1 MGNQTWKTISY
12 LFHPVLMPT
21 LGLFIVIVSD
31 PYIYLTI
38 DISQLL
44 PSIAIVFLCT
54 AVFPLLISLV
64 LLKMGGISSLTNPTD
79 NDRKQLI
86 AFSALF
92 FMLAYYVFH
101 NIPPYGK
108 SISYF
113 MLGVN
118 IAMVV
123 TLIANLFTK
132 VSLHAVGIGGILG
145 TVIGLMY
152 YTRLLLLPQVFSAIV
167 LVCLVGLARYKLKA
181 HATADIYIGNII
193 GVACQALVFI
203 IASMA

>member
-21 LGLFIVIVSD
+21 LGLFIVIISD

-38 DISQLL
+38 DIAQLL
-44 PSIAIVFLCT
+44 PSIGIVFLCT
-54 AVFPLLISLV
+54 AIFPLLISWV

-92 FMLAYYVFH
+92 FMLGYYVFH

-108 SISYF
+108 SISHF

-123 TLIANLFTK
+123 TLIANLVTK
-132 VSLHAVGIGGILG
+132 VSLHAVGVGGILG
-145 TVIGLMY
+145 TVIGLAY
-152 YTRLLLLPQVFSAIV
+152 YSKLLLMPQVFIAMA
-167 LVCLVGLARYKLKA
+167 LVMLVSYARYKLKA
-181 HATADIYIGNII
+181 HDAADIYIGNII
-193 GVACQALVFI
+193 GIACQAAVFF
-203 IASMA
+203 IASR